1 MRGLDNVA
9 LIDITT
15 TPNGLLT
22 VTLTRPEAK
31 NALNI
36 DMVRAFREAL
46 VRGVDGKPPRAVVLK
61 SGVAGVFSIGM
72 DLASLEAGIDSGAT
86 SPEVYEATREYVAL
100 LKDIV
105 TARCLTIAVVDGVA
119 VGGGVDLASSCDFL
133 FASERAAFS
142 VAQLRKGIF
151 PLTTSGVVVP
161 RIGER
166 AFLYWALSGQNW
178 SSKKALKMGLA
189 TQVWPAS
196 EMDARV
202 HQFIEQALGYKR
214 EALQLGID
222 ALRMHHGMRPEDRL
236 EHLGA
241 LLALN
246 CQIPRGSRNSGKK
259 AAE

>member
-1 MRGLDNVA
+1 VA
-9 LIDITT
+9 LIDISTSS
-15 TPNGLLT
+15 NGLLT

-36 DMVRAFREAL
+36 EMVRLFREAL
-46 VRGVDGKPPRAVVLK
+46 VRGVDGKPPRVILLK

-72 DLASLEAGIDSGAT
+72 DLASLEAGINSGAT

-119 VGGGVDLASSCDFL
+119 VGGGVDLASACDFL

-166 AFLYWALSGQNW
+166 AFMYWALSGQNW

-189 TQVWPAS
+189 TQIWPAA
-196 EMDARV
+196 EMTTRV
-202 HQFIEQALGYKR
+202 EQFVEQVLGYNR

-246 CQIPRGSRNSGKK
+246 CQIPRASRNTGNSGKK

>member
-1 MRGLDNVA
+1 MA
-9 LIDITT
+9 LIDIATT
-15 TPNGLLT
+15 DSGLLT
-22 VTLTRPEAK
+22 VKLTRPEAK

-46 VRGVDGKPPRAVVLK
+46 VRGVDGKPPRAVILK

-72 DLASLEAGIDSGAT
+72 DLASLEAGIENGAT

-105 TARCLTIAVVDGVA
+105 SARCMTIAVVDGVA
-119 VGGGVDLASSCDFL
+119 VGGGVDLASSCDIL
-133 FASERAAFS
+133 FATDRAAFS

-178 SSKKALKMGLA
+178 SAKKALKMGLA
-189 TQVWPAS
+189 TQVWPAA
-196 EMDARV
+196 ELETRID
-202 HQFIEQALGYKR
+202 QFITQVFGYNR

-222 ALRMHHGMRPEDRL
+222 ALRMHQGMRPEDRL

-246 CQIPRGSRNSGKK
+246 CQIPRGSRKK
-259 AAE
+259 DAR

>member
-1 MRGLDNVA
+1 MA
-9 LIDITT
+9 LIDIAT

-22 VTLTRPEAK
+22 VKLTRPEAK

-36 DMVRAFREAL
+36 EMVRAFREAL
-46 VRGVDGKPPRAVVLK
+46 VRGVEGKPPRAVILK

-72 DLASLEAGIDSGAT
+72 DLVALEAGIEGGAT
-86 SPEVYEATREYVAL
+86 SPDVYEATREYVAL

-105 TARCLTIAVVDGVA
+105 SARCLTIAVVDGVA

-133 FASERAAFS
+133 FASDRAAFS

-178 SSKKALKMGLA
+178 SAKKALKMGLA
-189 TQVWPAS
+189 TQAWPAA
-196 EMDARV
+196 ELDGRV
-202 HQFIEQALGYKR
+202 NQFVDQVLGYNR

-246 CQIPRGSRNSGKK
+246 CQIPRGSRKK
-259 AAE
+259 DAR

>member
-1 MRGLDNVA
+1 MA
-9 LIDITT
+9 LIDIST

-22 VTLTRPEAK
+22 VKLTRPEAK
-31 NALNI
+31 NALNLE
-36 DMVRAFREAL
+36 MVLAFREAL
-46 VRGVDGKPPRAVVLK
+46 VRGVDGKPPRAVILK

-72 DLASLEAGIDSGAT
+72 DLAALEAGIEGGAT

-105 TARCLTIAVVDGVA
+105 SARCLTIAVVDGVA

-178 SSKKALKMGLA
+178 SAKKALKMGLA
-189 TQVWPAS
+189 TQVWPAG
-196 EMDARV
+196 ELETRV
-202 HQFIEQALGYKR
+202 GQFVEQTLGYNR

-246 CQIPRGSRNSGKK
+246 CQIPRGSRKK
-259 AAE
+259 DAR